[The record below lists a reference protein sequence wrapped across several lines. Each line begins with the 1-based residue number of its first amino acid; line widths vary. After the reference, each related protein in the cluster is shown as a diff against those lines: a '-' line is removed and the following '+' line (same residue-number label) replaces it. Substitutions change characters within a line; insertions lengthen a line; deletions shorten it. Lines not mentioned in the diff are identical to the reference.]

1 VTETTIPRKETV
13 MSSETTQMI
22 GYARVSRA
30 DQDPQLQID
39 ALQRAGCAKI
49 FVDHMSG
56 SQMERP
62 QLSAALEYL
71 RQGDT
76 LVLWKMDR
84 AGRNTRGVLELVE
97 DLTRRGIGLRS
108 ITEEIDTSGPMG
120 KAILTV
126 MLAFG
131 TLERDVLI
139 ERTRAGLDAAR
150 AQGRVGGR
158 PTVVSAHK
166 LSAARSLM
174 RGGATV
180 TAAAKAVSVSRSSL
194 YRGLATQDA
203 TMPNVGRD

>member
-1 VTETTIPRKETV
+1 
-13 MSSETTQMI
+13 
-22 GYARVSRA
+22 
-30 DQDPQLQID
+30 
-39 ALQRAGCAKI
+39 
-49 FVDHMSG
+49 
-56 SQMERP
+56 
-62 QLSAALEYL
+62 
-71 RQGDT
+71 
-76 LVLWKMDR
+76 LVLWKLDR
-84 AGRNTRGVLELVE
+84 LGRNTRGVLELVE
-97 DLTRRGIGLRS
+97 ALTRRGIGLRS

-166 LSAARSLM
+166 LSAAESLI

-180 TAAAKAVSVSRSSL
+180 MAAAEAVDVSRSSL
-194 YRGLATQDA
+194 YRAMAKGAGSLRTSTATEAAVYSAGPSIIQLPPRPA
-203 TMPNVGRD
+203 RHIR